1 MKGMQEMVNR
11 HWTSLLGVLFVM
23 AAFITLFKY
32 SIDQGWITESMKI
45 GFGMI
50 CGAGV
55 GAAGLKLASRLPRNP
70 IGEILIGMAACILYA
85 TFSFAG
91 IYYRLWDPMT
101 VLLGMSAVT
110 IGISVYAYKFMS
122 RLLMNIAMLGGLL
135 SPLLMRPETDQV
147 FALFLYLLVL
157 NVAFLFL
164 SISRNWHELRFISF
178 IGSWLMY
185 IVYFIHY
192 NPSTEGFWS
201 MPFRYAL
208 AAFLFYTIGLM
219 VSSWS
224 NKLSFE
230 GIDLYM
236 NAINGILFGFWAL
249 FILNGEVA
257 YGYILSFIGI
267 VYLIGGFVIYMLT
280 NKITPSSGV
289 YLLGGLLLILVS
301 VSSIGGGY
309 ESKPL
314 ITVLLWG
321 CIAAIAAAIGYV
333 KRWILLSI
341 GSLAIWFVVGCYWY
355 VVTWD
360 TPRGEWFG
368 MYIPFLNWGAVA
380 WMVLA
385 ALGFFFSRRLVIPQL
400 TDQAN
405 RMLARVY
412 ALLSHLIVGG
422 LLTRQI
428 ENVFTEYMYDSAS
441 SYLGLALSVSWGC
454 YALLLILWGAY
465 YRELL
470 FRAFGSAVLVIVA
483 IKAIFMDLSG
493 QEALYKVGVLLI
505 LGAISFF
512 ITWINSKWRVK
523 NGEINGKG
531 EEAVTES

>member
-1 MKGMQEMVNR
+1 MKEMVNR

-32 SIDQGWITESMKI
+32 SMDQGWITESIKI
-45 GFGMI
+45 GFGLLS
-50 CGAGV
+50 GVGV
-55 GAAGLKLASRLPRNP
+55 GAVGLKLASRMPRNP
-70 IGEILIGMAACILYA
+70 ICEILIGLGVCILYA

-91 IYYRLWDPMT
+91 IFYRVWDPMT
-101 VLLGMSAVT
+101 ILLGMSSVT

-135 SPLLMRPETDQV
+135 CPLLMRPETDQV

-164 SISRNWHELRFISF
+164 SISRNWHELRIVSF
-178 IGSWLMY
+178 IGSWLLY

-224 NKLSFE
+224 NKLSFD
-230 GIDLYM
+230 GMDLYV
-236 NAINGILFGFWAL
+236 NAMNGILFGFWAL
-249 FILNGEVA
+249 FILNGEIA
-257 YGYILSFIGI
+257 YGYILAFIGI
-267 VYLIGGFVIYMLT
+267 VYLIGGFVIYLLT
-280 NKITPSSGV
+280 NKITPSSAV
-289 YLLGGLLLILVS
+289 FFLGGFLLILVS

-314 ITVLLWG
+314 VTVLLWG
-321 CIAAIAAAIGYV
+321 FIAAIAGAIGHM
-333 KRWILLSI
+333 KRWLLLSI
-341 GSLAIWFVVGCYWY
+341 SSLAIWFVVGCYWY
-355 VVTWD
+355 AVTWD

-385 ALGFFFSRRLVIPQL
+385 ALGFFFSRQLVIPHFS
-400 TDQAN
+400 DQAN
-405 RMLARVY
+405 RMLSRVY
-412 ALLSHLIVGG
+412 ALLSHFIVGG

-428 ENVFTEYMYDSAS
+428 ENIFTEYMHESAS
-441 SYLGLALSVSWGC
+441 NYLGLALSVSWGC
-454 YALLLILWGAY
+454 YSLLLILWGAY
-465 YRELL
+465 YREML
-470 FRAFGSAVLVIVA
+470 FRWFGSVVLVIVA

-512 ITWINSKWRVK
+512 ITWINGKWRIRD
-523 NGEINGKG
+523 GEIQDKG
-531 EEAVTES
+531 EEAATES